1 MHFSCPGCWQCLH
14 CPCWQSIYEKKTDLR
29 QIHTHTYTHQFR
41 VGRIGESRVKGQRRK
56 RERGEERERG
66 KNIKGREGEGG
77 EGAKDW
83 KGAGRGWEIDS
94 EERQEKAVSIF
105 FFFLHN
111 A

>member
-1 MHFSCPGCWQCLH
+1 M
-14 CPCWQSIYEKKTDLR
+14 
-29 QIHTHTYTHQFR
+29 
-41 VGRIGESRVKGQRRK
+41 KGQRRK
-56 RERGEERERG
+56 RERGERE

-105 FFFLHN
+105 FFFFT
-111 A
+111 

>member
-1 MHFSCPGCWQCLH
+1 M
-14 CPCWQSIYEKKTDLR
+14 
-29 QIHTHTYTHQFR
+29 
-41 VGRIGESRVKGQRRK
+41 KGQRRR